1 MASLVPLS
9 LDYISVKSRVNT
21 KGTNKVML
29 VLLCTQHA
37 IPIKRTMLNKKEGW
51 EGKAKGLMRV
61 LWGRGVDWWQNNIL
75 MHFNR
80 MGRCAWNRQTWFK
93 LRHIM
98 SRTWTVSLKEKG
110 MMSTTGPSLEMRS
123 SWHRKVIQKLLENDL
138 HVCVPVINGHTKT
151 CHWRRKRE
159 EKRISW
165 LVLDHAY
172 QKKWCRCQG

>member
-1 MASLVPLS
+1 MVHFIISINDTVDHMISMFWSNVKDIRSNFFRSYCRCSGVKFFSLYLIIN
-9 LDYISVKSRVNT
+9 Y
-21 KGTNKVML
+21 
-29 VLLCTQHA
+29 
-37 IPIKRTMLNKKEGW
+37 
-51 EGKAKGLMRV
+51 
-61 LWGRGVDWWQNNIL
+61 
-75 MHFNR
+75 
-80 MGRCAWNRQTWFK
+80 
-93 LRHIM
+93 IM
-98 SRTWTVSLKEKG
+98 SRTGTVSLKEKG